1 MQTQSSSLER
11 LDSLQTLRG
20 FASIWVL
27 CFHWGLAQNWGNTW
41 VGMQGWFNGFLGVDV
56 FFVLS
61 GFVNGLLIQ
70 KSSEVN
76 QITFSKY
83 LNRRFFRIVIPTWV
97 SIVMVVLVSWSEFG
111 SQNYWQRI
119 LHSFLFIPTGKG
131 AAPFYGYMF
140 HIVVWSLFYEM
151 LFYVSLSVTF
161 FLKSYRIPALLLLL
175 IIPVFF
181 NPISIWNPYEPKPI
195 NALEI
200 YEVIQLG
207 FTNPMML
214 EFALGLIGA
223 WVYHWVFHLKQI
235 PLKPNWTPTIAW
247 GLAIIV
253 AISVLFLIFTPV
265 QRHGIWPNGLV
276 AFALVMGLAFQET
289 IVKQKYHKIFVYLG
303 TLSFPLFLTHTGWI
317 AIWHQV
323 WPKWNPYVP
332 FGWAILISLILSFAL
347 AHGFGKAL
355 KIL

>member
-27 CFHWGLAQNWGNTW
+27 CFHWGLAQNWGKTW

-97 SIVMVVLVSWSEFG
+97 SIVMVVLVSW
-111 SQNYWQRI
+111 
-119 LHSFLFIPTGKG
+119 T
-131 AAPFYGYMF
+131 
-140 HIVVWSLFYEM
+140 
-151 LFYVSLSVTF
+151 VTF

-181 NPISIWNPYEPKPI
+181 NPNSIWNPYEPKPI

>member
-1 MQTQSSSLER
+1 
-11 LDSLQTLRG
+11 
-20 FASIWVL
+20 
-27 CFHWGLAQNWGNTW
+27 
-41 VGMQGWFNGFLGVDV
+41 MQGWFNGFLGVDV

-97 SIVMVVLVSWSEFG
+97 SIVMVVLVSW
-111 SQNYWQRI
+111 
-119 LHSFLFIPTGKG
+119 T
-131 AAPFYGYMF
+131 
-140 HIVVWSLFYEM
+140 
-151 LFYVSLSVTF
+151 VTF

-181 NPISIWNPYEPKPI
+181 NPNSIWNPYEPKPI

-289 IVKQKYHKIFVYLG
+289 IVKQKYHKFLVYLG